1 MQFEWDETKA
11 ANNWRKHGITFAAA
25 ARVFR
30 DRFHLPVQ
38 DRHVDGEERWQ
49 TTGYVEGLGLVVV
62 AHTWSDDDVETI
74 RIISARRAEPHERR
88 AYENG

>member
-1 MQFEWDETKA
+1 MKFTWDDAKA
-11 ANNWRKHGITFAAA
+11 EANWRKHGITFAAA

-62 AHTWSDDDVETI
+62 AHTWSDDEAETI